1 MSYLIVASCDSDGK
15 ITGENRAGTEAEAE
29 ATRLI
34 MVSEGYSKAFYVEM
48 PDGNNKYFVADLDE
62 KTVTYNASA
71 YNGAVAA
78 LALAK
83 FNQERS
89 NLLIR
94 CDWTQASDTALS
106 DGDKNKWIAYRKLLR
121 DLPAT
126 DGFDAADVTWPAAP

>member
-89 NLLIR
+89 NLFAPNLLVVVEVANDSR
-94 CDWTQASDTALS
+94 TYTSDISSKKCWES
-106 DGDKNKWIAYRKLLR
+106 D
-121 DLPAT
+121 
-126 DGFDAADVTWPAAP
+126 

>member
-1 MSYLIVASCDSDGK
+1 
-15 ITGENRAGTEAEAE
+15 
-29 ATRLI
+29 
-34 MVSEGYSKAFYVEM
+34 M